1 MMYPITTLSI
11 ILICAL
17 VIVIAY
23 TWYKISKLKK
33 QLDITAKSN
42 VALTS
47 INKDNKIEIQK
58 LKQLNID
65 YENSLTN
72 MSVPSS
78 KSQPNVSTKKAM
90 NSAKNYTRSDNKN
103 SSDEDLNNLATLAVV
118 SLIILDDSDSDIVKA
133 PPITSVEDSFDH
145 NAYNEANFKSTVYYS
160 NRDTSDSSDSYDRS
174 SNYGSSSSSS
184 SYDSGS
190 SSSSDSSSSSSS
202 SSD

>member
-1 MMYPITTLSI
+1 MYTITTLSI

-23 TWYKISKLKK
+23 AWYKTSKLKK
-33 QLDITAKSN
+33 QLDIAAKSN

-47 INKDNKIEIQK
+47 INKDNKVEIQK

-72 MSVPSS
+72 MSVPSKS
-78 KSQPNVSTKKAM
+78 KTETIQPLHIKKESNVVS
-90 NSAKNYTRSDNKN
+90 NDNKN
-103 SSDEDLNNLATLAVV
+103 SNEDLNNLATLAVV
-118 SLIILDDSDSDIVKA
+118 SSLILDDSDSDLVKDT
-133 PPITSVEDSFDH
+133 PITSIEDSFDP
-145 NAYNEANFKSTVYYS
+145 NAYSEANFKSTVYYS

-174 SNYGSSSSSS
+174 SDYSSSSSS

>member
-23 TWYKISKLKK
+23 TWYKTSKLKK
-33 QLDITAKSN
+33 QLDIAVKSN

-47 INKDNKIEIQK
+47 INKDNKVEIQK

-65 YENSLTN
+65 YEDSLSS
-72 MSVPSS
+72 MSIPSKPKTETTQPLHIKKESNVKEVPIIY
-78 KSQPNVSTKKAM
+78 M
-90 NSAKNYTRSDNKN
+90 N
-103 SSDEDLNNLATLAVV
+103 
-118 SLIILDDSDSDIVKA
+118 
-133 PPITSVEDSFDH
+133 DSFDP
-145 NAYNEANFKSTVYYS
+145 NAYSESNFKS
-160 NRDTSDSSDSYDRS
+160 SD
-174 SNYGSSSSSS
+174 YGSSSSSS
-184 SYDSGS
+184 SYDSSSS